1 MSANAF
7 TSDGLDKDLDF
18 PMVLFFLRSFSVV
31 LPDDAEDS
39 VFKVLEAWTDDDT
52 EADGLDTGKE
62 FFFRDVDLP
71 LLR

>member
-1 MSANAF
+1 
-7 TSDGLDKDLDF
+7 
-18 PMVLFFLRSFSVV
+18 MVLFFLRSFSVV